1 MNNTFIYAN
10 YFSFFQYA
18 FILNKLVNF
27 EIGRVTV
34 LRETIG
40 FNNDYSERDLL
51 IFDTIEECIKNATY
65 IFIINDGYLPKKN
78 INKIFNLSIE
88 NNINV
93 YIIKQ
98 YKSYSKNIISN
109 INDKKPCIAIF
120 DYGHASMNMISEVKI
135 HNSLVELGAKPL
147 LNSSIILKNIFK
159 QFKNKRILNKIWTRN
174 YEFYDILIQYI
185 DLQNDIMNLRKYY
198 NQIDKIKMDYIILL
212 VDNDFK
218 EYDSFENYMKILF
231 ARRIDSYVK
240 SRWIFCGDN
249 IFSHCDSHNNNETE
263 NNVLILDIEDVNFE
277 NKLIND
283 IKLKITVE
291 EGIKCL

>member
-10 YFSFFQYA
+10 YFSFYQYA

-27 EIGRVTV
+27 EIGQLSV

-40 FNNDYSERDLL
+40 FNNDDLNRDLL
-51 IFDTIEECIKNATY
+51 ICDTIEECIKNSTY
-65 IFIINDGYLPKKN
+65 IFIINDGYLNKKN
-78 INKIFNLSIE
+78 INKIISLSKE

-93 YIIKQ
+93 YMIKQ
-98 YKSYSKNIISN
+98 YKFDSTNKISN
-109 INDKKPCIAIF
+109 INDEKPCIAIF
-120 DYGHASMNMISEVKI
+120 NYGHASMNIISEIRV

-147 LNSSIILKNIFK
+147 LNSSIDLQNIFK
-159 QFKNKRILNKIWTRN
+159 QFKNKKILNETWIKN
-174 YEFYDILIQYI
+174 YEFYDVSIQYI
-185 DLQNDIMNLRKYY
+185 DLQNDIMNLRKNY
-198 NQIDKIKMDYIILL
+198 NQIEKMKMDYIIVL

-218 EYDSFENYMKILF
+218 ENKSFENYMRILF
-231 ARRIDSYVK
+231 SRKIDVYVK

-249 IFSHCDSHNNNETE
+249 IFSHCDSQINDENE
-263 NNVLILDIEDVNFE
+263 NNVLILDLEDVNFD
-277 NKLIND
+277 NKLVND